1 MATESAAGWFE
12 IADPVVRAI
21 IADKL
26 RVGLRKED
34 GRRDNQDALDLLQH
48 VYRELADAVGAGAEE
63 IRDLKSYA
71 AVVTYHA
78 CAQYLRRRYPAR
90 TQLKNKLRYFLT
102 HEPGFAVWETRE
114 ADLGCGYAGWQ
125 SQPLADDR
133 AVHALITDPERIWA
147 KAPPNGARQTSGQVK
162 ALDAMKTADWRN
174 ILEAILNAVGK
185 PLELDQLLAITG
197 ALFRVKDEP
206 PDELPDSSERPPF
219 EDVLD
224 QQQLMRRL
232 WQILQGFE
240 HRWLM
245 AFLLNLPGMTKEA
258 RGEIEAFES
267 SSVATR
273 DDIGRLLGMIR
284 QEFEDLGYETPLWP
298 ADPGSPE
305 SRLGAVWPFL
315 PREDVQIAR
324 ALRCEKQQVINL
336 RAVAVQKAA
345 KGLKETLA
353 AKKNSA
359 VPI

>member
-1 MATESAAGWFE
+1 M
-12 IADPVVRAI
+12 
-21 IADKL
+21 
-26 RVGLRKED
+26 
-34 GRRDNQDALDLLQH
+34 
-48 VYRELADAVGAGAEE
+48 
-63 IRDLKSYA
+63 
-71 AVVTYHA
+71 
-78 CAQYLRRRYPAR
+78 
-90 TQLKNKLRYFLT
+90 T

-224 QQQLMRRL
+224 QRQLMRRL

-273 DDIGRLLGMIR
+273 DEIGRLLGMIR

-305 SRLGAVWPFL
+305 SRLGVAGHSCP
-315 PREDVQIAR
+315 AR
-324 ALRCEKQQVINL
+324 TSRSPGPC
-336 RAVAVQKAA
+336 VAKS
-345 KGLKETLA
+345 
-353 AKKNSA
+353 NR
-359 VPI
+359 